1 MGNPMVSII
10 VPVYNGEKSIERCL
24 RSIQNQSYTN
34 IEVIVVND
42 GSTDHTEK
50 VIKKYVEEDARFHYI
65 KKDNTGVSDSRN
77 IGMAS
82 AKGEYFQFVDGDDWL
97 VKRATEEFVRTAQ
110 LYDCD
115 MVISDFYRVCG
126 RKIMVKGHID
136 MGPVI
141 TRTKFAEY
149 MMKAPANFYYGVL
162 WNKFFKADIIR
173 KFSLVCDTDLDW
185 CEDFRFNLEYLQYVG
200 NVGVIDRPLY
210 YYVKT
215 KGSLVDTQAGSL
227 QLTIKTKRKLFDY
240 YKELYQILDMYE
252 ANRLKIQSFFI
263 EFARDKNKGRTNG
276 WLERYLKERS
286 EEKEREETKE
296 AP

>member
-97 VKRATEEFVRTAQ
+97 VKRATEGFVRTAQ

-240 YKELYQILDMYE
+240 YKELYQALDLYE
-252 ANRLKIQSFFI
+252 ENKLKIQMFYLSF
-263 EFARDKNKGRTNG
+263 AHDKSK
-276 WLERYLKERS
+276 K
-286 EEKEREETKE
+286 TKT
-296 AP
+296 A

>member
-50 VIKKYVEEDARFHYI
+50 VI
-65 KKDNTGVSDSRN
+65 
-77 IGMAS
+77 
-82 AKGEYFQFVDGDDWL
+82 KGEYFQFVDGDDWL

-240 YKELYQILDMYE
+240 YKELYQALDLYE
-252 ANRLKIQSFFI
+252 ENKLKIQMFYLSF
-263 EFARDKNKGRTNG
+263 AHDKSK
-276 WLERYLKERS
+276 K
-286 EEKEREETKE
+286 TKT
-296 AP
+296 A

>member
-34 IEVIVVND
+34 IEVIVFND

-240 YKELYQILDMYE
+240 YKELYQALDLYE
-252 ANRLKIQSFFI
+252 ENKLKIQMFYLSF
-263 EFARDKNKGRTNG
+263 AHDKSK
-276 WLERYLKERS
+276 K
-286 EEKEREETKE
+286 TKT
-296 AP
+296 A